1 MVAKFIDE
9 LVKRDILDESCR
21 DEYIY
26 AVTIRAEKIVT
37 YSIMFLIAIICGKV
51 VSGMIY
57 SLSFLLLRQTTG
69 GYHAKSYA
77 GCLIGTALLFFM
89 SIEIFAPFLGKH
101 LEIEGVFLLLSIL
114 CILRYAPVNHPYMG
128 LSKREQE
135 ASRRKSRLIVFIEV
149 LFICLSKILQI
160 ACYQY
165 ISTGIITCAVFILLA
180 KLIRQE
186 V

>member
-57 SLSFLLLRQTTG
+57 SLFFFYYGRLR
-69 GYHAKSYA
+69 
-77 GCLIGTALLFFM
+77 
-89 SIEIFAPFLGKH
+89 
-101 LEIEGVFLLLSIL
+101 EGIMQKAMLD
-114 CILRYAPVNHPYMG
+114 A
-128 LSKREQE
+128 
-135 ASRRKSRLIVFIEV
+135 
-149 LFICLSKILQI
+149 
-160 ACYQY
+160 
-165 ISTGIITCAVFILLA
+165 
-180 KLIRQE
+180 
-186 V
+186 